1 MAKAKEVAATYL
13 TGVWDGIK
21 AEIPSLFKMIAGDG
35 EIVLTGRHAEESKK
49 IMAKIEADAMA
60 LKKGEISREEF
71 VELVRRRKA
80 AIFTL
85 YSAEKISRSRPSEQ
99 KILDAITRIATILI
113 TRAIPLILAL

>member
-1 MAKAKEVAATYL
+1 MANAKTIATSYL
-13 TGVWDGIK
+13 TGVWDGLK
-21 AEIPSLFKMIAGDG
+21 DEIPSLFKMIAGDG
-35 EIVLTGRHAEESKK
+35 ETVLTGQHAEESKK

-60 LKKGEISREEF
+60 LKNGEISRAEF

-85 YSAEKISRSRPSEQ
+85 YSAEKISRNRPSEQ
-99 KILDAITRIATILI
+99 KVLDAMTRIATILI

>member
-1 MAKAKEVAATYL
+1 MANAKEIAATYL

-21 AEIPSLFKMIAGDG
+21 VEIPSLFKMIAGDG
-35 EIVLTGRHAEESKK
+35 EIVLTGKHAEESKK
-49 IMAKIEADAMA
+49 IMAKIEGDAMA

-71 VELVRRRKA
+71 VELVRRRKV

-99 KILDAITRIATILI
+99 KVLDAITRIATILI